1 MCDINFVHL
10 LPEESPRIQC
20 YINCVM
26 VDQKMRS
33 CRTVSHYVR
42 GTFSYSFVLL
52 LTAVTFQVQYGLV
65 MVHTKLRAIV
75 PFAATPAEPIHPWVS
90 KGKNYPGRF
99 QKERYNVT
107 VEIEFAKNKHAI
119 PYERIDCAAGLKCY
133 FSDRS
138 WHETGWLN
146 QKASFINSAQ
156 LRNIIAVSME
166 AHSRFPFEVPS
177 GGGFNDTSLSLAGF
191 ATSDLRSD
199 IPITSMDHGGLGAS
213 YRTIESYYRRTKSN
227 KISKWKILYMQSNCD
242 TVMSGRS
249 FVIEK
254 LIERGL
260 VDSFGRCNKNNA
272 ELPLEHSPSD
282 GLNGGM
288 SGNKTALMER
298 YAFVAAF
305 ENSYYPGYA
314 TEKN

>member
-1 MCDINFVHL
+1 M
-10 LPEESPRIQC
+10 
-20 YINCVM
+20 
-26 VDQKMRS
+26 
-33 CRTVSHYVR
+33 
-42 GTFSYSFVLL
+42 
-52 LTAVTFQVQYGLV
+52 TFQVQYGLV

-75 PFAATPAEPIHPWVS
+75 PFPATPTEPNYPWVS
-90 KGKNYPGRF
+90 KGKIYPGRF

-177 GGGFNDTSLSLAGF
+177 GGGFNDASLSLAGF

-282 GLNGGM
+282 GLNGGCQ
-288 SGNKTALMER
+288 GTKH
-298 YAFVAAF
+298 
-305 ENSYYPGYA
+305 P
-314 TEKN
+314 